1 MQFGTS
7 KAKIKPGRFSRR
19 LRSFFQGGRSVS
31 AAQPMDVHDVQ
42 PQNESQMVD
51 EHDRSTKSEDL
62 NLKDW
67 PLEDSFKPVS
77 NFLDTMPSNSQD
89 TEPERSMRTPS
100 PSSVWS
106 SKRSSLHE
114 ASIQFYQKQDQQ
126 VEALEQQMDEMSIF
140 LAQGTLRR
148 EKLLA
153 QMQSINAEVQAHL
166 TNADINVSNDVKSEP
181 LTPPTKDMG
190 VDPISLDKTT
200 MGIADTL
207 PEYHAGENGW
217 RERNLYSSDTKNERI
232 SISPSTSLLQDS
244 LSNSHFHGTKS
255 LISTTKLL
263 PSLLKDSFEP
273 HSATSNAGMKPS
285 GKFQRHCFLLKG
297 GEGTS
302 AAQPIDE
309 PASIPSNN
317 ATMGI
322 AHTSPEDHTVRGRLL
337 ESNHG
342 TDDPKDELISPEKLK
357 FTEAIFKAMAKE
369 LAPLISNR
377 DQTAVRP
384 TLYRGSKDGTVEEW
398 LLVMKRYLERVYSN
412 ASPIDKAWAIID
424 HLGDEARSFI
434 INKPESER
442 DSHEKV
448 TTLLSSRF
456 GTGSNRW
463 PVRQAFR
470 LRNQLEKEGLMQYL
484 DALEG
489 LRSQGFPDE
498 PITTRRYEI
507 LHRFMD
513 GVSDSV
519 LQRELTVV
527 FATEAYLADPPTVES
542 LRFTVQELQRSRH
555 QQQPRDPGCTETV
568 PYQYLQSD
576 QVPGSPV
583 APQHESLPPLARRSA
598 RLPMPAASVHTT
610 LEYRQTA
617 TLEQSAHCLQSA
629 CARRKLVVHR
639 PEHILDPH
647 GESQQGA
654 AAVVPAPAV
663 PVTSCTTEVSPGC
676 PTLSIQSET
685 SSPRAE
691 EKKKTDATQTL
702 STASGRVLMLRP
714 ADQATVNAPL
724 TVTCGTKQV
733 QTGLESTTFDPS
745 GRTLLSVHLVLAS
758 EQQIRPDLTLE
769 KLKLELASNSAVKK
783 ISLPLPKEWYTE
795 GEASTCTAYT
805 PVPVHANIDGVDM
818 KFDASVVVDVFPQGV
833 CLGPH
838 ELRCYSISKQ
848 EPTGEARI
856 DERASLVVSFAVP
869 DASPIPLRGMVDTG
883 SGVSIMSFSAFNRVA
898 LRTGVALQPYRID
911 LYAANGKTIKTF
923 GIAERVRFQLGGYEL
938 ETNFVVVDD
947 AHGLE
952 DFLLGRNFL
961 RTYNVLVD
969 LTSMKIV
976 VRAPA
981 KPVWHHAH
989 AQTSDEALSS
999 TVVLDQDVVLQPF
1012 ERAVLRAK
1020 LVTSNLEAFAFSNV
1034 VINFATPN
1042 RLLKNTIFVEDTI
1055 ATVGETGSFYVSVG
1069 NLTSNAQKVKCGT
1082 MLGTAA
1088 PVRLVYQAV
1097 PQSVLAHKGES
1108 DEKSDS
1114 PNEFVNRVYSEMDLN
1129 SHSRCSSSSEFEFL
1143 SSTDPSEE
1151 GLSEREI
1158 RKRTDPDLLAPIPG
1172 PESQLEEVQKLWGK
1186 TARDSLNNILTE
1198 FDDLFMKHKADI
1210 GRCTIAKHPVELEPG
1225 ATPHREGA
1233 RRMP

>member
-7 KAKIKPGRFSRR
+7 KAKIKHGRFSRR

-67 PLEDSFKPVS
+67 PLEDSFKHVS

-114 ASIQFYQKQDQQ
+114 ASIQFYQKQDQKL
-126 VEALEQQMDEMSIF
+126 EALEQQMDEMSIF
-140 LAQGTLRR
+140 LTQGTLRR

-181 LTPPTKDMG
+181 LTTPTKDMG
-190 VDPISLDKTT
+190 VDPISLDTTT

-207 PEYHAGENGW
+207 PEYHGGDNGL
-217 RERNLYSSDTKNERI
+217 RERNLYSSD
-232 SISPSTSLLQDS
+232 S
-244 LSNSHFHGTKS
+244 LSNSHFPGTKS

-285 GKFQRHCFLLKG
+285 EKFQRHCFLLKG
-297 GEGTS
+297 GEGIS
-302 AAQPIDE
+302 EAQLIDE
-309 PASIPSNN
+309 PASISSNN
-317 ATMGI
+317 ATMGM

-357 FTEAIFKAMAKE
+357 FTEATSKAMAKE
-369 LAPLISNR
+369 LAPLSANR
-377 DQTAVRP
+377 NQTAVRP

-412 ASPIDKAWAIID
+412 ASPVDKAWAIID

-456 GTGSNRW
+456 GTGSSRW

-489 LRSQGFPDE
+489 LRSQGFPDK

-513 GVSDSV
+513 GVSDPV

-527 FATEAYLADPPTVES
+527 FATKAYLADPPTVES
-542 LRFTVQELQRSRH
+542 LRFTVQKLQTSRH
-555 QQQPRDPGCTETV
+555 QQQPRDPWCTETV

-583 APQHESLPPLARRSA
+583 AQQYESLPPLARRSV
-598 RLPMPAASVHTT
+598 RLPMTAASVHTT
-610 LEYRQTA
+610 PEYRQTA
-617 TLEQSAHCLQSA
+617 TLEQSARCLQSA

-639 PEHILDPH
+639 PEHILDPDS
-647 GESQQGA
+647 EPQQGA
-654 AAVVPAPAV
+654 AAAVPAPAV
-663 PVTSCTTEVSPGC
+663 PVKSCTTEVSAGC
-676 PTLSIQSET
+676 PILSIQSET

-691 EKKKTDATQTL
+691 EKKKTDETQTL

-724 TVTCGTKQV
+724 TVTCGTEQV
-733 QTGLESTTFDPS
+733 QTSLESTTFDPS
-745 GRTLLSVHLVLAS
+745 GWTLLSVHLVLAS

-769 KLKLELASNSAVKK
+769 KLKLELASNPAVKK
-783 ISLPLPKEWYTE
+783 ISLPLP
-795 GEASTCTAYT
+795 AY
-805 PVPVHANIDGVDM
+805 HMHGILAC
-818 KFDASVVVDVFPQGV
+818 S
-833 CLGPH
+833 C
-838 ELRCYSISKQ
+838 
-848 EPTGEARI
+848 AR
-856 DERASLVVSFAVP
+856 
-869 DASPIPLRGMVDTG
+869 
-883 SGVSIMSFSAFNRVA
+883 
-898 LRTGVALQPYRID
+898 
-911 LYAANGKTIKTF
+911 
-923 GIAERVRFQLGGYEL
+923 
-938 ETNFVVVDD
+938 
-947 AHGLE
+947 
-952 DFLLGRNFL
+952 
-961 RTYNVLVD
+961 
-969 LTSMKIV
+969 
-976 VRAPA
+976 
-981 KPVWHHAH
+981 
-989 AQTSDEALSS
+989 
-999 TVVLDQDVVLQPF
+999 
-1012 ERAVLRAK
+1012 
-1020 LVTSNLEAFAFSNV
+1020 
-1034 VINFATPN
+1034 
-1042 RLLKNTIFVEDTI
+1042 
-1055 ATVGETGSFYVSVG
+1055 
-1069 NLTSNAQKVKCGT
+1069 
-1082 MLGTAA
+1082 
-1088 PVRLVYQAV
+1088 
-1097 PQSVLAHKGES
+1097 
-1108 DEKSDS
+1108 
-1114 PNEFVNRVYSEMDLN
+1114 
-1129 SHSRCSSSSEFEFL
+1129 
-1143 SSTDPSEE
+1143 
-1151 GLSEREI
+1151 
-1158 RKRTDPDLLAPIPG
+1158 
-1172 PESQLEEVQKLWGK
+1172 
-1186 TARDSLNNILTE
+1186 
-1198 FDDLFMKHKADI
+1198 
-1210 GRCTIAKHPVELEPG
+1210 
-1225 ATPHREGA
+1225 
-1233 RRMP
+1233 

>member
-1 MQFGTS
+1 
-7 KAKIKPGRFSRR
+7 
-19 LRSFFQGGRSVS
+19 
-31 AAQPMDVHDVQ
+31 
-42 PQNESQMVD
+42 
-51 EHDRSTKSEDL
+51 
-62 NLKDW
+62 
-67 PLEDSFKPVS
+67 
-77 NFLDTMPSNSQD
+77 
-89 TEPERSMRTPS
+89 
-100 PSSVWS
+100 
-106 SKRSSLHE
+106 
-114 ASIQFYQKQDQQ
+114 
-126 VEALEQQMDEMSIF
+126 
-140 LAQGTLRR
+140 
-148 EKLLA
+148 
-153 QMQSINAEVQAHL
+153 
-166 TNADINVSNDVKSEP
+166 
-181 LTPPTKDMG
+181 
-190 VDPISLDKTT
+190 
-200 MGIADTL
+200 
-207 PEYHAGENGW
+207 
-217 RERNLYSSDTKNERI
+217 
-232 SISPSTSLLQDS
+232 
-244 LSNSHFHGTKS
+244 
-255 LISTTKLL
+255 
-263 PSLLKDSFEP
+263 
-273 HSATSNAGMKPS
+273 
-285 GKFQRHCFLLKG
+285 
-297 GEGTS
+297 
-302 AAQPIDE
+302 
-309 PASIPSNN
+309 
-317 ATMGI
+317 
-322 AHTSPEDHTVRGRLL
+322 
-337 ESNHG
+337 
-342 TDDPKDELISPEKLK
+342 
-357 FTEAIFKAMAKE
+357 
-369 LAPLISNR
+369 
-377 DQTAVRP
+377 
-384 TLYRGSKDGTVEEW
+384 
-398 LLVMKRYLERVYSN
+398 
-412 ASPIDKAWAIID
+412 
-424 HLGDEARSFI
+424 
-434 INKPESER
+434 
-442 DSHEKV
+442 
-448 TTLLSSRF
+448 
-456 GTGSNRW
+456 
-463 PVRQAFR
+463 
-470 LRNQLEKEGLMQYL
+470 MQYL

-489 LRSQGFPDE
+489 LRSQGFPAE

-513 GVSDSV
+513 GVSDPV

-555 QQQPRDPGCTETV
+555 QQRPRDPGCTETV
-568 PYQYLQSD
+568 PYQCLQSD
-576 QVPGSPV
+576 QVPGSPM
-583 APQHESLPPLARRSA
+583 APQHESLQHET
-598 RLPMPAASVHTT
+598 RLPMPAASVHTAT
-610 LEYRQTA
+610 EYRQTA
-617 TLEQSAHCLQSA
+617 TLEQSARCLQSA

-639 PEHILDPH
+639 PEHILDPRS
-647 GESQQGA
+647 EPQQGA
-654 AAVVPAPAV
+654 AAAVPAPAV
-663 PVTSCTTEVSPGC
+663 PVKSCTTEVSAGC

-691 EKKKTDATQTL
+691 EKKKTNATQTL

-714 ADQATVNAPL
+714 ADQATLNAPL

-733 QTGLESTTFDPS
+733 QTSLESTTFDPS

-769 KLKLELASNSAVKK
+769 KLKLELASNPAVKR

-795 GEASTCTAYT
+795 GEASTCTAYS
-805 PVPVHANIDGVDM
+805 PVPVHANM

-856 DERASLVVSFAVP
+856 DERASLVVSFALQN
-869 DASPIPLRGMVDTG
+869 ANPIPLRGMVDTG

-911 LYAANGKTIKTF
+911 LYAANGKTIKTL
-923 GIAERVRFQLGGYEL
+923 GIAESVRFQLGGYEL

-981 KPVWHHAH
+981 KHVWHHAH

-999 TVVLDQDVVLQPF
+999 KVVLDQDVVLQPF

-1088 PVRLVYQAV
+1088 PVRLVYHAV
-1097 PQSVLAHKGES
+1097 PQCALAHKGES

-1114 PNEFVNRVYSEMDLN
+1114 PNEFVNRIYSEMDLN
-1129 SHSRCSSSSEFEFL
+1129 SHSKCSSSSEFEFL

-1158 RKRTDPDLLAPIPG
+1158 RRRTDPDLLAPIPG
-1172 PESQLEEVQKLWGK
+1172 PESQLEEVQTLWGK
-1186 TARDSLNNILTE
+1186 TVRDSLNNILTE
-1198 FDDLFMKHKADI
+1198 FDDLFMKNKADI

-1225 ATPHREGA
+1225 AVPHREGA
-1233 RRMP
+1233 RRMSPEKAEKSPGFGHDPTFAVTLGE

>member
-1 MQFGTS
+1 
-7 KAKIKPGRFSRR
+7 
-19 LRSFFQGGRSVS
+19 
-31 AAQPMDVHDVQ
+31 
-42 PQNESQMVD
+42 
-51 EHDRSTKSEDL
+51 
-62 NLKDW
+62 
-67 PLEDSFKPVS
+67 
-77 NFLDTMPSNSQD
+77 
-89 TEPERSMRTPS
+89 
-100 PSSVWS
+100 
-106 SKRSSLHE
+106 
-114 ASIQFYQKQDQQ
+114 
-126 VEALEQQMDEMSIF
+126 
-140 LAQGTLRR
+140 
-148 EKLLA
+148 
-153 QMQSINAEVQAHL
+153 
-166 TNADINVSNDVKSEP
+166 
-181 LTPPTKDMG
+181 MG
-190 VDPISLDKTT
+190 
-200 MGIADTL
+200 M
-207 PEYHAGENGW
+207 
-217 RERNLYSSDTKNERI
+217 
-232 SISPSTSLLQDS
+232 
-244 LSNSHFHGTKS
+244 
-255 LISTTKLL
+255 
-263 PSLLKDSFEP
+263 
-273 HSATSNAGMKPS
+273 
-285 GKFQRHCFLLKG
+285 
-297 GEGTS
+297 
-302 AAQPIDE
+302 
-309 PASIPSNN
+309 
-317 ATMGI
+317 
-322 AHTSPEDHTVRGRLL
+322 AHTSPMDRGKLL
-337 ESNHG
+337 EDNHG
-342 TDDPKDELISPEKLK
+342 TDDPKDELISPEQLK
-357 FTEAIFKAMAKE
+357 FTEVISKTIAKE
-369 LAPLISNR
+369 LAPLIANR
-377 DQTAVRP
+377 DRTAVRP
-384 TLYRGSKDGTVEEW
+384 TLYRGSKDKTVEEW

-412 ASPIDKAWAIID
+412 ASPVDKAWAIID

-434 INKPESER
+434 INKPESEQ
-442 DSHEKV
+442 DSHEKM

-456 GTGSNRW
+456 GTGSSRW

-489 LRSQGFPDE
+489 LRSKGFPDE

-513 GVSDSV
+513 GVSDPV

-542 LRFTVQELQRSRH
+542 LQFTVQELQRSRH
-555 QQQPRDPGCTETV
+555 QQQPLDPGCTETV
-568 PYQYLQSD
+568 PYQCLQSD

-598 RLPMPAASVHTT
+598 RLPMSAASVRTT
-610 LEYRQTA
+610 PEYRQTA
-617 TLEQSAHCLQSA
+617 TLERSARCLQSA

-639 PEHILDPH
+639 PEHIPDP
-647 GESQQGA
+647 
-654 AAVVPAPAV
+654 VK
-663 PVTSCTTEVSPGC
+663 SCTTEVSAGC

-702 STASGRVLMLRP
+702 STDSGRVLMLRP

-805 PVPVHANIDGVDM
+805 PVPVHANIDGVDV

-856 DERASLVVSFAVP
+856 DERASLVVSVAVP
-869 DASPIPLRGMVDTG
+869 DANPIPLRGMVDTG

-911 LYAANGKTIKTF
+911 LFAANGKTMKTF

-961 RTYNVLVD
+961 RAYNVLVD
-969 LTSMKIV
+969 LTAMKIV

-989 AQTSDEALSS
+989 AQTSDETLSS
-999 TVVLDQDVVLQPF
+999 TVILDQDVVLQPF

-1020 LVTSNLEAFAFSNV
+1020 VVTSNLEAFAFSNV

-1088 PVRLVYQAV
+1088 PVRLVYHAV
-1097 PQSVLAHKGES
+1097 PQCALAHKGES

-1129 SHSRCSSSSEFEFL
+1129 SHSKCSSSSEFEFL
-1143 SSTDPSEE
+1143 SPTDPSEE

-1158 RKRTDPDLLAPIPG
+1158 RKRADPDLLAPILG
-1172 PESQLEEVQKLWGK
+1172 LESQLEEVQKL
-1186 TARDSLNNILTE
+1186 
-1198 FDDLFMKHKADI
+1198 
-1210 GRCTIAKHPVELEPG
+1210 
-1225 ATPHREGA
+1225 
-1233 RRMP
+1233 

>member
-1 MQFGTS
+1 
-7 KAKIKPGRFSRR
+7 
-19 LRSFFQGGRSVS
+19 
-31 AAQPMDVHDVQ
+31 
-42 PQNESQMVD
+42 
-51 EHDRSTKSEDL
+51 
-62 NLKDW
+62 
-67 PLEDSFKPVS
+67 
-77 NFLDTMPSNSQD
+77 
-89 TEPERSMRTPS
+89 
-100 PSSVWS
+100 
-106 SKRSSLHE
+106 
-114 ASIQFYQKQDQQ
+114 
-126 VEALEQQMDEMSIF
+126 
-140 LAQGTLRR
+140 
-148 EKLLA
+148 
-153 QMQSINAEVQAHL
+153 
-166 TNADINVSNDVKSEP
+166 
-181 LTPPTKDMG
+181 MG
-190 VDPISLDKTT
+190 
-200 MGIADTL
+200 M
-207 PEYHAGENGW
+207 
-217 RERNLYSSDTKNERI
+217 
-232 SISPSTSLLQDS
+232 
-244 LSNSHFHGTKS
+244 
-255 LISTTKLL
+255 
-263 PSLLKDSFEP
+263 
-273 HSATSNAGMKPS
+273 
-285 GKFQRHCFLLKG
+285 
-297 GEGTS
+297 
-302 AAQPIDE
+302 
-309 PASIPSNN
+309 
-317 ATMGI
+317 
-322 AHTSPEDHTVRGRLL
+322 AHTSPMDRGKLL
-337 ESNHG
+337 EDNHG
-342 TDDPKDELISPEKLK
+342 TDNPKDELISPEQLK
-357 FTEAIFKAMAKE
+357 FTEVISKTIAKE
-369 LAPLISNR
+369 LAPLIANR
-377 DQTAVRP
+377 DRTAVRP
-384 TLYRGSKDGTVEEW
+384 TLYRGSKDKTVEEW

-412 ASPIDKAWAIID
+412 ASPVDKAWAIID

-434 INKPESER
+434 INKPESEQ
-442 DSHEKV
+442 DSHEKM

-456 GTGSNRW
+456 GTGSSRW

-489 LRSQGFPDE
+489 LRSKGFPDE

-513 GVSDSV
+513 GVSDPV

-527 FATEAYLADPPTVES
+527 FATEPYLADPPTVES
-542 LRFTVQELQRSRH
+542 LQFTVQELQRSRH
-555 QQQPRDPGCTETV
+555 QQQPLDPGCTETV
-568 PYQYLQSD
+568 PYQCLQSD

-598 RLPMPAASVHTT
+598 RLPMSAASVRTT
-610 LEYRQTA
+610 PEYRQTA
-617 TLEQSAHCLQSA
+617 TLERSARCLQSA

-639 PEHILDPH
+639 PEHIPDP
-647 GESQQGA
+647 
-654 AAVVPAPAV
+654 VK
-663 PVTSCTTEVSPGC
+663 SCTTEVSAGC

-702 STASGRVLMLRP
+702 STDSGRVLMLRP

-805 PVPVHANIDGVDM
+805 PVPVHANIDGVDV

-856 DERASLVVSFAVP
+856 DERASLVVSVAVP
-869 DASPIPLRGMVDTG
+869 DANPIPLRGMVDTG

-911 LYAANGKTIKTF
+911 LFAANGKTMKTF

-961 RTYNVLVD
+961 RAYNVLVD
-969 LTSMKIV
+969 LTAMKIV

-989 AQTSDEALSS
+989 AQTSDETLSS
-999 TVVLDQDVVLQPF
+999 TVILDQDVVLQPF

-1020 LVTSNLEAFAFSNV
+1020 VVTSNLEAFAFSNV

-1088 PVRLVYQAV
+1088 PVRLVYHAV
-1097 PQSVLAHKGES
+1097 PQCALAHKGES

-1129 SHSRCSSSSEFEFL
+1129 SHSKCSSSSEFEFL
-1143 SSTDPSEE
+1143 SPTDPSEE

-1158 RKRTDPDLLAPIPG
+1158 RKRADPDLLAPILG
-1172 PESQLEEVQKLWGK
+1172 LESQLEEVQKL
-1186 TARDSLNNILTE
+1186 
-1198 FDDLFMKHKADI
+1198 
-1210 GRCTIAKHPVELEPG
+1210 
-1225 ATPHREGA
+1225 
-1233 RRMP
+1233 

>member
-1 MQFGTS
+1 MNE
-7 KAKIKPGRFSRR
+7 I
-19 LRSFFQGGRSVS
+19 SV
-31 AAQPMDVHDVQ
+31 
-42 PQNESQMVD
+42 
-51 EHDRSTKSEDL
+51 
-62 NLKDW
+62 
-67 PLEDSFKPVS
+67 
-77 NFLDTMPSNSQD
+77 
-89 TEPERSMRTPS
+89 
-100 PSSVWS
+100 
-106 SKRSSLHE
+106 
-114 ASIQFYQKQDQQ
+114 I
-126 VEALEQQMDEMSIF
+126 

-153 QMQSINAEVQAHL
+153 RALAQMQSINAEVQIRL
-166 TNADINVSNDVKSEP
+166 RNADINISNCV
-181 LTPPTKDMG
+181 
-190 VDPISLDKTT
+190 
-200 MGIADTL
+200 
-207 PEYHAGENGW
+207 
-217 RERNLYSSDTKNERI
+217 
-232 SISPSTSLLQDS
+232 
-244 LSNSHFHGTKS
+244 
-255 LISTTKLL
+255 
-263 PSLLKDSFEP
+263 
-273 HSATSNAGMKPS
+273 
-285 GKFQRHCFLLKG
+285 
-297 GEGTS
+297 
-302 AAQPIDE
+302 DE
-309 PASIPSNN
+309 P
-317 ATMGI
+317 
-322 AHTSPEDHTVRGRLL
+322 HTSPEDHTVRGRLL
-337 ESNHG
+337 ESSHG

-357 FTEAIFKAMAKE
+357 FTEAISKAMAKE
-369 LAPLISNR
+369 LAPLIANR

-398 LLVMKRYLERVYSN
+398 LLVMKRYLERVFSN
-412 ASPIDKAWAIID
+412 ASPVDKAWAIID

-434 INKPESER
+434 M
-442 DSHEKV
+442 

-456 GTGSNRW
+456 GTGSSRGL
-463 PVRQAFR
+463 VRQAFG

-489 LRSQGFPDE
+489 LSSQGFPDE

-507 LHRFMD
+507 LHRFKD
-513 GVSDSV
+513 GVSDPV

-527 FATEAYLADPPTVES
+527 FATEGYLADPPTVES

-583 APQHESLPPLARRSA
+583 APQYESLPPHARRSA

-610 LEYRQTA
+610 PEYRQTA
-617 TLEQSAHCLQSA
+617 TLEQSARCLQSA
-629 CARRKLVVHR
+629 CARRKLVVHC

-647 GESQQGA
+647 SESQQGA
-654 AAVVPAPAV
+654 AAAVPAPAV
-663 PVTSCTTEVSPGC
+663 PWKSCTTEVSAGC

-685 SSPRAE
+685 FSPRAE
-691 EKKKTDATQTL
+691 EKKKPDATQTL

-724 TVTCGTKQV
+724 TLTCGTKQV
-733 QTGLESTTFDPS
+733 QTGLEPTTFDPS

-769 KLKLELASNSAVKK
+769 KLKLELASNPAVKR

-795 GEASTCTAYT
+795 GEDSTCTAYS
-805 PVPVHANIDGVDM
+805 PVPVHANIVGVDM

-848 EPTGEARI
+848 ELTGEARI
-856 DERASLVVSFAVP
+856 DERALLVVSFAVQN
-869 DASPIPLRGMVDTG
+869 ANPILLRGMVDTG
-883 SGVSIMSFSAFNRVA
+883 SGVSIMSFAAFNRVA

-923 GIAERVRFQLGGYEL
+923 GIAERVRFQLGGNEL

-947 AHGLE
+947 AQRLE
-952 DFLLGRNFL
+952 DFLLGRSFL
-961 RTYNVLVD
+961 RAYNVFVD
-969 LTSMKIV
+969 LTAMKIV

-1020 LVTSNLEAFAFSNV
+1020 LVTSDLEAFAFRNV

-1042 RLLKNTIFVEDTI
+1042 RLLKNTMFVEDTI

-1088 PVRLVYQAV
+1088 PVRLVYHAV
-1097 PQSVLAHKGES
+1097 PQCALAHKGKN

-1129 SHSRCSSSSEFEFL
+1129 SHSKCSSSSEFEFL

-1158 RKRTDPDLLAPIPG
+1158 RKRTDPDLFALIPR
-1172 PESQLEEVQKLWGK
+1172 PESQLEEVQKLWGQF
-1186 TARDSLNNILTE
+1186 ARDSLNNILTE
-1198 FDDLFMKHKADI
+1198 FDDLFLKHKADI

-1225 ATPHREGA
+1225 ATSHREGA
-1233 RRMP
+1233 RRMSPDKAERANQEVRNLLALGMIQPSLAPWASGIVTVKKKNGELRFCCDFRPLNAVTIKDAYPLPRIDESLSRLGEAKIYTSIDLAWAFWQIPVRKADRQKTAFACELGLFEWRRMPFGMCNASAIFQRAIAARALRKIVNREGSMVMAYIDDIVIATETVEDHRVRLREVFECLREAGFKMRVAKCDFRKSEIKYLGRVVSAEGIKSDPKAVAKLSDWEVPRNKTEMQSFLGFANYYREFIPWHAKLVCGPLACYYRPGRNFRLGG